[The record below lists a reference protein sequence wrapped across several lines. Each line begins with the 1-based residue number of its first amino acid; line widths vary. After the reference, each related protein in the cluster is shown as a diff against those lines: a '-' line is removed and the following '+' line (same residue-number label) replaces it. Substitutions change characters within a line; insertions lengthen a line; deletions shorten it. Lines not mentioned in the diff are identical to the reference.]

1 MRLVF
6 RMKTASV
13 MAENQK
19 ALFVPDKKAL
29 CFQLLAVEPVMLL

>member
-6 RMKTASV
+6 RMKTAAV

-29 CFQLLAVEPVMLL
+29 

>member
-1 MRLVF
+1 VMRLVF
-6 RMKTASV
+6 RMKTAAV

-29 CFQLLAVEPVMLL
+29 